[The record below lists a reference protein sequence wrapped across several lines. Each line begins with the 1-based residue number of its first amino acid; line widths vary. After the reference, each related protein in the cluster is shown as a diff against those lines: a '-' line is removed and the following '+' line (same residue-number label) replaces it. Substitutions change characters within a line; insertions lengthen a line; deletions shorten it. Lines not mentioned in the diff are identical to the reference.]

1 MATRRVSDGA
11 ELGHAEKALRLD
23 RWLWMVRLY
32 KTRALAAAAV
42 EAGKVQ
48 VGGLRV
54 RAARSVRIGDALIL
68 DMAGRKVELEVLD
81 IPLRRGPAPEARA
94 CYLESVASIANGVR
108 WRESQQL
115 AALARPRSV
124 GRPDKKSR
132 RELIRLARQQGA
144 S

>member
-1 MATRRVSDGA
+1 MATRRDLDDTR
-11 ELGHAEKALRLD
+11 LGHAEKALRLD

-54 RAARSVRIGDALIL
+54 RAARSVRIGDALVL
-68 DMAGRKVELEVLD
+68 DMAGRKMELAVRG

-94 CYLESVASIANGVR
+94 CYAESPASIAHGVQ

-115 AALARPRSV
+115 AALARPRSA

-144 S
+144 T